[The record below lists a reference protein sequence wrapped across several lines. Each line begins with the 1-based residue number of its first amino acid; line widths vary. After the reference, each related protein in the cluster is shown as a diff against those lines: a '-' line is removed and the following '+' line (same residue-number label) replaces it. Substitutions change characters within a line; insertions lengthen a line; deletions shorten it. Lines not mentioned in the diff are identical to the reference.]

1 MTKPKPLTAIGR
13 IGKVAKRDGL
23 YRLVIIPEHGKRF
36 IADLAEP
43 PETKF
48 RKGQTVTVTGSKRS
62 EGTET
67 ICLESCAGTAIKVIH
82 SQ

>member
-1 MTKPKPLTAIGR
+1 MTKPKPLTPIGR
-13 IGKVAKRDGL
+13 IDQVAKRDGL

-36 IADLAEP
+36 FADLAEP

-67 ICLESCAGTAIKVIH
+67 IWLESCAGSATKVGR
-82 SQ
+82 SK